1 MLQLNNLT
9 PPYIDVRVEYIFLP
23 LFLILGIGELS
34 GLFDV
39 QVVFLGIV
47 GPAGCRHT
55 IFRQVILSFLQLMV
69 VKLQD
74 GYRTEMDIDAI

>member
-9 PPYIDVRVEYIFLP
+9 PPYFDVRVEYIILP
-23 LFLILGIGELS
+23 LLLFLGIGEVS

-55 IFRQVILSFLQLMV
+55 IFREVILSFLQLMV

-74 GYRTEMDIDAI
+74 GYRTEMDIDAV

>member
-1 MLQLNNLT
+1 M
-9 PPYIDVRVEYIFLP
+9 FFP

-47 GPAGCRHT
+47 G
-55 IFRQVILSFLQLMV
+55 SYWM
-69 VKLQD
+69 
-74 GYRTEMDIDAI
+74 